1 MTDFTTLAL
10 ERRGAIEILSLD
22 RPDSLNAI
30 SPEMVEEAS
39 AYFSGLYDRLDV
51 RVVILRGNG
60 RAFSAGA
67 DLGSVA
73 FAESGAGR
81 PQRQL
86 AHFRR
91 QPVDQRSS
99 RRQRPAGAGTGAR
112 QPEPAGVPT
121 S

>member
-51 RVVILRGNG
+51 RVVILRGTAA
-60 RAFSAGA
+60 R
-67 DLGSVA
+67 
-73 FAESGAGR
+73 
-81 PQRQL
+81 
-86 AHFRR
+86 
-91 QPVDQRSS
+91 S
-99 RRQRPAGAGTGAR
+99 RRAPISARSPSPNPATDGPSVRWRCRSAI
-112 QPEPAGVPT
+112 PV
-121 S
+121 

>member
-1 MTDFTTLAL
+1 MTDVTNLAL

-39 AYFSGLYDRLDV
+39 AHFRGLYDRLDV
-51 RVVILRGNG
+51 RVVILRANG

-73 FAESGAGR
+73 FADPATDGPSVRWRCRSAI
-81 PQRQL
+81 
-86 AHFRR
+86 
-91 QPVDQRSS
+91 PV
-99 RRQRPAGAGTGAR
+99 
-112 QPEPAGVPT
+112 
-121 S
+121 

>member
-51 RVVILRGNG
+51 RVVILRANG
-60 RAFSAGA
+60 RAFS
-67 DLGSVA
+67 DRKSV
-73 FAESGAGR
+73 
-81 PQRQL
+81 
-86 AHFRR
+86 
-91 QPVDQRSS
+91 V
-99 RRQRPAGAGTGAR
+99 
-112 QPEPAGVPT
+112 
-121 S
+121 